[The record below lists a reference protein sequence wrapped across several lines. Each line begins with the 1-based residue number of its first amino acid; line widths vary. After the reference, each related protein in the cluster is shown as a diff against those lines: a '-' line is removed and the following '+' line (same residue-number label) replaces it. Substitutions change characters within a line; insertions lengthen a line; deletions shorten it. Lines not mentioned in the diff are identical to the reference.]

1 MFSLISDDIQNFKKD
16 VGLRNDLLEHNKKS
30 LVFVTLTWNGR
41 WTENPPWKEGEVFSL
56 IAIYHRQESNCGDSQ
71 VFSLEPTATAATAAT
86 AATSA
91 TAATAANTTC

>member
-1 MFSLISDDIQNFKKD
+1 MV
-16 VGLRNDLLEHNKKS
+16 VGQKIFL
-30 LVFVTLTWNGR
+30 G
-41 WTENPPWKEGEVFSL
+41 KEGEVFSL

-86 AATSA
+86 SA